1 MVLGFI
7 SLILTFGQSYIS
19 KICIPSK
26 VADTMLPCKADGKHD
41 SSDSSGDE
49 HRRRLLWFQHR
60 YLAAAATSTE
70 CKKVSACH
78 AWTCL
83 PFPATLL
90 ISSMSCVSHA
100 RCVWIRATSRSL
112 VFSPSSMQGFT
123 GNLTHPLLN
132 FLSMFFLGNRI
143 HGWLELKPKIKKLIK
158 FSAPGCLSRLF
169 NLMISFKIWHNHELV
184 AEA

>member
-41 SSDSSGDE
+41 ASDTSGDEHE

-90 ISSMSCVSHA
+90 ISSLSCVSHA
-100 RCVWIRATSRSL
+100 HCVRIQATFRLL
-112 VFSPSSMQGFT
+112 VFSQPLMQCFT

-132 FLSMFFLGNRI
+132 FLSRLFLGNSIRFHD
-143 HGWLELKPKIKKLIK
+143 HGLELKPKIKI
-158 FSAPGCLSRLF
+158 
-169 NLMISFKIWHNHELV
+169 N
-184 AEA
+184 